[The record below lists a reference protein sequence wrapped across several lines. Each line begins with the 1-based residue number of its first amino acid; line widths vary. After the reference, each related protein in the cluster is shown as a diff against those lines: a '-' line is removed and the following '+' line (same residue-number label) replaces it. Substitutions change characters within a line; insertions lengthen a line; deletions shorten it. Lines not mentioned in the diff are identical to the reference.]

1 MENICLIGVDVGTS
15 ATKVVAFDTCGN
27 LLAEYSEEYP
37 LYQPH
42 NGWAEQDPEDWA
54 NAAVKCLREVI
65 KALPGK
71 TVAGIGVSGQMHG
84 LVMLGEDM
92 KPLRRSIIWCDQRT
106 VKECEEMTEK
116 VGKER
121 LFEITC
127 APAMTGFTASKLMW
141 VKNNEPE
148 VYANCK
154 HMLLPKDYVRY
165 CLTGTL
171 YMDYADA
178 SGTQLLD
185 IKNRCWSKEICD
197 ALGVDMSI
205 LPTLCDSCHNCGD
218 VTAEMAKE
226 IGLLTTCPVAAGA
239 GDNAS
244 AAVGCGVVEDG
255 DAFATVGTS
264 GVVFAP
270 TDEIKIDPKG
280 RIHTFCSAVPNQWHV
295 MGVVQAAGFS
305 LKWVKD
311 NLCVDITE
319 NAKANGGSAYAVIDK
334 IALDTPIG
342 SNGVMYLPYLMGER
356 TPHLDPYAR
365 GAFLGLGGANTRND
379 MLRAT
384 MEGVSFALK
393 DSMEIFAGI
402 DVKPSKTV
410 LCGGGAKSA
419 LWRNM
424 LTDVFDTET
433 CTSSSTESCALG
445 AAILAGVAA
454 GVYATVKE
462 GCEKTV
468 FENDVLA
475 PNPANTASY
484 NKYYE
489 IYKKAYPA
497 LKNIN
502 IELANS

>member
-1 MENICLIGVDVGTS
+1 MDNICLIGVDVGTS

-27 LLAEYSEEYP
+27 VLAEHSEEYP
-37 LYQPH
+37 LYQPY
-42 NGWAEQDPEDWA
+42 NGWAEQEPSDWA
-54 NAAVKCLREVI
+54 NAAITGLTEVI
-65 KALPGK
+65 KALPNK

-84 LVMLGEDM
+84 LVMLDERM

-106 VKECEEMTEK
+106 VKECGEITEK
-116 VGKER
+116 VGKDR

-127 APAMTGFTASKLMW
+127 SPALTGFTASKLMW

-148 VYANCK
+148 IFAKCR
-154 HMLLPKDYVRY
+154 HLLLPKDYVRF

-171 YMDYADA
+171 YMDYSDA

-185 IKNRCWSKEICD
+185 IKNRCWSKEVCD
-197 ALGVDMSI
+197 ALDIDMSI
-205 LPTLCDSCHNCGD
+205 LPTLCDSCFDCGNI
-218 VTAEMAKE
+218 TAETARK
-226 IGLLTTCPVAAGA
+226 IGLLNPCPVAAGA

-255 DAFATVGTS
+255 DAFATIGTS

-295 MGVVQAAGFS
+295 MGVTQAAGLS
-305 LKWVKD
+305 LKWIKD
-311 NLCVDITE
+311 NLCVDISE
-319 NAKANGGSAYAVIDK
+319 NAKKNGESSYFVIDK
-334 IALDTPIG
+334 IAADIPIG

-379 MLRAT
+379 MLRAV
-384 MEGVSFALK
+384 MEGVSFSLK
-393 DSMEIFAGI
+393 DCLELFAEVGVTP
-402 DVKPSKTV
+402 DKTV
-410 LCGGGAKSA
+410 LCGGGAKSS

-445 AAILAGVAA
+445 AAILAGVAS
-454 GVYATVKE
+454 GVYATVKD
-462 GCEKTV
+462 GCEKSV
-468 FENDVLA
+468 FENDMLV
-475 PNPANTASY
+475 PNSECTAIY
-484 NKYYE
+484 TKYYE

-497 LKNIN
+497 LKELNIA
-502 IELANS
+502 LVHA

>member
-27 LLAEYSEEYP
+27 VLAEHSEEYP

-42 NGWAEQDPEDWA
+42 NGWAEQEPDDWA
-54 NAAVKCLREVI
+54 NAAIKGLSEVVKSLN
-65 KALPGK
+65 GK
-71 TVAGIGVSGQMHG
+71 KVAGIGVSGQMHG

-92 KPLRRSIIWCDQRT
+92 KPLCRSIIWCDQRT
-106 VKECEEMTEK
+106 VKECDEITEK
-116 VGKER
+116 VGKDR

-127 APAMTGFTASKLMW
+127 SPALTGFTASKLMW

-148 VYANCK
+148 IYAKCK

-171 YMDYADA
+171 YMDYSDA

-185 IKNRCWSKEICD
+185 IKNRCWSKEVCT
-197 ALGVDMSI
+197 ALGVDISI
-205 LPTLCDSCHNCGD
+205 LPELCDSCDSCGNI
-218 VTAEMAKE
+218 TKEMANK
-226 IGLLTTCPVAAGA
+226 IGLWETCPVAAGA

-255 DAFATVGTS
+255 DAFATIGTS

-270 TDEIKIDPKG
+270 TNEIKIDPKG

-295 MGVVQAAGFS
+295 MGVTQAAGLS
-305 LKWVKD
+305 LKWIKD
-311 NLCVDITE
+311 NLCVDISE
-319 NAKANGGSAYAVIDK
+319 NAKKNGESSYAVIDK
-334 IALDTPIG
+334 IASEIPIG

-365 GAFLGLGGANTRND
+365 GAFIGLSGANTRND

-384 MEGVSFALK
+384 MEGVSFSLK
-393 DSMEIFAGI
+393 DCLEIFAEV
-402 DVKPSKTV
+402 DVNPAKTV

-424 LTDVFDTET
+424 LTDVFATET

-445 AAILAGVAA
+445 AAILAGVAS
-454 GVYATVKE
+454 GIYKSVKD
-462 GCEKTV
+462 GCEKSV
-468 FENDVLA
+468 FENDVLV
-475 PNPANTASY
+475 PNKERAEIY
-484 NKYYE
+484 QKYYSL
-489 IYKKAYPA
+489 YKKVYPA
-497 LKNIN
+497 LKEIN
-502 IELANS
+502 IELVNM

>member
-15 ATKVVAFDTCGN
+15 ATKTVAFDTCGKV
-27 LLAEYSEEYP
+27 LAEYSVEYP

-42 NGWAEQDPEDWA
+42 NGWAEQEPDDWA
-54 NAAVKCLREVI
+54 NAAIIGLSEVI
-65 KALPGK
+65 KALDGK
-71 TVAGIGVSGQMHG
+71 NVAGIGVSGQMHG
-84 LVMLGEDM
+84 LVMLDEEM
-92 KPLRRSIIWCDQRT
+92 KPIRRSIIWCDQRT
-106 VKECEEMTEK
+106 VKECEEITEK

-127 APAMTGFTASKLMW
+127 SPALTGFTASKLMW

-148 VYANCK
+148 VYAKCK

-171 YMDYADA
+171 YMDYSDA

-197 ALGVDMSI
+197 ALDIDMSI
-205 LPTLCDSCHNCGD
+205 LPTLCDSCADCGNIT
-218 VTAEMAKE
+218 VETAKK
-226 IGLLTTCPVAAGA
+226 IGLTEVCPVAAGA

-255 DAFATVGTS
+255 DAFATIGTS
-264 GVVFAP
+264 GVVFAL
-270 TDEIKIDPKG
+270 TDKIKLDPKG
-280 RIHTFCSAVPNQWHV
+280 RIHTFCSAVPGQWHV
-295 MGVVQAAGFS
+295 MGVTQAAGLS
-305 LKWVKD
+305 LKWIKD
-311 NLCVDITE
+311 NLCVDISE
-319 NAKANGGSAYAVIDK
+319 NAKKRGESSYVVIDK
-334 IALDTPIG
+334 IAADIPIG

-365 GAFLGLGGANTRND
+365 GAFIGLGGANTRND

-384 MEGVSFALK
+384 MEGVSFSLK
-393 DSMEIFAGI
+393 ACLEIFAQIG
-402 DVKPSKTV
+402 VEPNKTV
-410 LCGGGAKSA
+410 LCGGGAKSS

-445 AAILAGVAA
+445 AAILAGVAS
-454 GVYATVKE
+454 GVYKTVKE
-462 GCEKTV
+462 GCVKSV
-468 FENDVLA
+468 FENDVLS
-475 PNPANTASY
+475 PNSERTAAY
-484 NKYYE
+484 KKYYS
-489 IYKKAYPA
+489 IYKKVYPA
-497 LKNIN
+497 LKEIN
-502 IELANS
+502 IELVNL

>member
-15 ATKVVAFDTCGN
+15 ATKVVAFDVKGN
-27 LLAEYSEEYP
+27 LLAEYSVEYP

-42 NGWAEQDPEDWA
+42 NGWAEQDPEDWV
-54 NAAVKCLREVI
+54 NATIESLSAVI
-65 KALPGK
+65 KAVKGRK
-71 TVAGIGVSGQMHG
+71 VAGIGVSGQMHG

-106 VKECEEMTEK
+106 FKECDEMTEK

-141 VKNNEPE
+141 VKNNEPDI
-148 VYANCK
+148 YAKCK

-165 CLTGTL
+165 CLTGRL

-185 IKNRCWSKEICD
+185 IKNRTWSKEVCD

-205 LPTLCDSCHNCGD
+205 LPTLCDSCHNCGNI
-218 VTAEMAKE
+218 TEEMVKL
-226 IGLLTTCPVAAGA
+226 IGLEETCPVAAGA

-255 DAFATVGTS
+255 DAFATIGTS

-270 TDEIKIDPKG
+270 TDEIKLDPKG
-280 RIHTFCSAVPNQWHV
+280 RVHTFCSAVPNQWHV
-295 MGVVQAAGFS
+295 MGVVQAAGYS
-305 LKWVKD
+305 LKWIKD
-311 NLCVDITE
+311 NICEDISQ
-319 NAKANGGSAYAVIDK
+319 NAKKNGESSYVVIDK
-334 IALDTPIG
+334 LASEVPIG
-342 SNGVMYLPYLMGER
+342 SNGVVYVPYLMGER
-356 TPHLDPYAR
+356 TPHLDPFAR
-365 GAFLGLGGANTRND
+365 AAFVGLGGANTRED

-384 MEGVSFALK
+384 MEGVGFALK
-393 DSMEIFAGI
+393 DSLEIFASL
-402 DVKPSKTV
+402 DVNPSKTV

-424 LTDVFDTET
+424 LTDIFSTET

-445 AAILAGVAA
+445 AAILAGVAS
-454 GVYATVKE
+454 GVYKTVKE
-462 GCEKTV
+462 GCKKTI
-468 FENDVLA
+468 FENDSLT
-475 PNPANTASY
+475 PNAQNAEKY
-484 NKYYE
+484 NKYYNVF
-489 IYKKAYPA
+489 KKIYPA
-497 LKNIN
+497 LKDIN
-502 IELANS
+502 IELANM

>member
-27 LLAEYSEEYP
+27 KLAEYSVEYP

-42 NGWAEQDPEDWA
+42 NGWAEQDPDDWV
-54 NAAVKCLREVI
+54 NATIESLLTVTKKLDGI
-65 KALPGK
+65 K
-71 TVAGIGVSGQMHG
+71 VAGIGVSGQMHG

-106 VKECEEMTEK
+106 VKECEEITEK
-116 VGKER
+116 VGKDR

-148 VYANCK
+148 VYAKCK
-154 HMLLPKDYVRY
+154 HILLPKDYVRY

-171 YMDYADA
+171 YMDYSDA

-185 IKNRCWSKEICD
+185 IKNRCWSKEVCD

-205 LPTLCDSCHNCGD
+205 LPPLCDSCYNCGNI
-218 VTAEMAKE
+218 TEEMLRK
-226 IGLLTTCPVAAGA
+226 IGLKETCPVAAGA

-255 DAFATVGTS
+255 GAFATIGTS

-270 TDEIKIDPKG
+270 VDEIKLDQKG

-295 MGVVQAAGFS
+295 MGVTQAAGLS
-305 LKWVKD
+305 LKWIKD
-311 NLCVDITE
+311 NLCVDISE
-319 NAKANGGSAYAVIDK
+319 NAKKNGKSSYAVIDE
-334 IALDTPIG
+334 IASNIPIG

-365 GAFLGLGGANTRND
+365 GAFIGLSGANTRSD

-384 MEGVSFALK
+384 MEGVSFSLK
-393 DSMEIFAGI
+393 DCLEIFAEVG
-402 DVKPSKTV
+402 VNPKKNV

-424 LTDVFDTET
+424 LTDVFATET

-454 GVYATVKE
+454 GAYKTVKD
-462 GCEKTV
+462 GCTKSV
-468 FENDVLA
+468 FENDVLE
-475 PNPANTASY
+475 PNHENTEAY
-484 NKYYE
+484 TKYYE

-497 LKNIN
+497 LKEIN
-502 IELANS
+502 IELANI